1 MASDNVVNFPL
12 DKIKNPIADA
22 HQARMDEATDILYG
36 IIIGLVE
43 KGYVPTENEGMI
55 GDLGVVLNILYA
67 TICRA
72 EGEEHFLHEMLDEVS
87 HALSEMKK
95 EMKENDHH

>member
-1 MASDNVVNFPL
+1 MESDNVVNFPFE
-12 DKIKNPIADA
+12 KIRNPIADA
-22 HQARMDEATDILYG
+22 HKARMNEATDILYG

-43 KGYVPTENEGMI
+43 KGYVPTEHEGMV

-87 HALSEMKK
+87 EILSEMKK
-95 EMKENDHH
+95 ELKENDHH